1 MMKRRLTAAALAAS
15 MLTAGFALAQS
26 AGSTLAPWRQYTGV
40 SWDAPAS
47 GPAARFAGSTS
58 APIVGLRFD
67 ATGKAYVSTPRLIS
81 GQAPATISVL
91 DLASKDSVARLAAF
105 PSLAAN
111 DSKAPASEALRSV
124 LGFHVDHR
132 NGWLWAL
139 DAGYVAGESEAP
151 TGGQKLMVYELAGG
165 KLVKRIPL
173 DGVADRKG
181 SFLNDIAVDEARKIA
196 YISDSGLRSAP
207 ANQAGIIVI
216 DFKAGS
222 ARRVL
227 DRHPSVLP
235 GDDVKVMSHGE
246 EVWPGNPLKV
256 GINGIAL
263 SADGATL
270 YWTVTA
276 GTKLWSAPAGM
287 LRNPK
292 VGGPALAAAVRNRG
306 TVGGNTDGIVT
317 APDGQIYITDVSRNG
332 IARFNPWDGKMS
344 LAASDERISW
354 PDTAAVGPGKAIYFT
369 VSSLNNHFAGAVK
382 EGQERYEIWRLP
394 LDR

>member
-1 MMKRRLTAAALAAS
+1 MMKRCLIAAAMAIS
-15 MLTAGFALAQS
+15 MFTAGFALAQ
-26 AGSTLAPWRQYTGV
+26 AADSTLAPWRQYTGV

-47 GPAARFAGSTS
+47 GPAVRFAGSTS
-58 APIVGLRFD
+58 APIVGLHFD
-67 ATGKAYVSTPRLIS
+67 AKGKAYVSTPRLIS
-81 GQAPATISVL
+81 AQAPATISVL
-91 DLASKDSVARLAAF
+91 DLASKDSVARLTAF

-111 DSKAPASEALRSV
+111 DSKAPASQALRSV

-151 TGGQKLMVYELAGG
+151 AGGQKLMVVELAGG

-196 YISDSGLRSAP
+196 YVSDSGLRSAP

-235 GDDVKVMSHGE
+235 EDGVKVMSHGE

-276 GTKLWSAPAGM
+276 GTKLWSAPAAM

-292 VGGPALAAAVRNRG
+292 AGATALAAAVRERA

-332 IARFNPWDGKMS
+332 IARFNPRDGKMS